1 MKTTVLIGHSDD
13 TYQVKMK
20 ASSSHVIGFVDPSF
34 KTPCYFN
41 TGLIVLFRFFCVSTI
56 PLLLLSNKCKE
67 KEFIIHKKIFCVPDI
82 PPPSYGQSLEMRTFV
97 VGWKLA
103 MNLRQYHFILFAIIK
118 KHWTKTI
125 YCNVVSVCSI
135 VALSIECLV
144 KWTLWWHLSR

>member
-20 ASSSHVIGFVDPSF
+20 KSISSSYVIGSISSSHVIGFVDPSF
-34 KTPCYFN
+34 KTSWLFN

-97 VGWKLA
+97 VG
-103 MNLRQYHFILFAIIK
+103 
-118 KHWTKTI
+118 
-125 YCNVVSVCSI
+125 
-135 VALSIECLV
+135 
-144 KWTLWWHLSR
+144 

>member
-34 KTPCYFN
+34 KTSWLFN

-56 PLLLLSNKCKE
+56 PLILLSNKCKE

-97 VGWKLA
+97 VG
-103 MNLRQYHFILFAIIK
+103 
-118 KHWTKTI
+118 
-125 YCNVVSVCSI
+125 
-135 VALSIECLV
+135 
-144 KWTLWWHLSR
+144 